1 MAFCINCGA
10 EIKESHRF
18 CAICG
23 ADQHPNNYN
32 TGYASGRSLRDND
45 KALAIISYLGVLSLV
60 SYFVTP
66 KQPSYA
72 RFHAIQGL
80 NLFILECIVGVSQ
93 TILRGIFSWA
103 WPIRTIVSSATS
115 LVGIGLFILAIIG
128 LVAAS
133 KGEMKELPVVSSLK
147 IVKD

>member
-1 MAFCINCGA
+1 MAFCINCGR
-10 EIKESHRF
+10 EIKETHRF
-18 CAICG
+18 CAVCG
-23 ADQHPNNYN
+23 ADQHPDGYNNGS
-32 TGYASGRSLRDND
+32 TQGKILRDND
-45 KALAIISYLGVLSLV
+45 KALAIISYIGILSLV

-66 KQPSYA
+66 KTPSYA

-80 NLFILECIVGVSQ
+80 NLFIFECIVSLSG

-103 WPIRTIVSSATS
+103 WPIRTIISSAVS
-115 LVGIGLFILAIIG
+115 IVGIGLFILAIIG

-133 KGEMKELPVVSSLK
+133 KGEMKELPIVSSLK